1 MEKKRSHTPRI
12 RPPHRVIVRAPGLL
26 PMLYKVS
33 ELAAEIGV
41 PDSTMRGWLDLGAPH
56 RRDSGGHL
64 WIHGRDFAGWVEGL
78 RRPKRKGRLADNEAF
93 CMSCR
98 RVVRMRKPVRKPI
111 KGKLVHIV
119 GKCPT
124 CGHTI
129 QRGGRIAGSG

>member
-1 MEKKRSHTPRI
+1 MESKPASRRI

-33 ELAAEIGV
+33 ELAMEIGV

-56 RRDSGGHL
+56 QHDSGGHL

-78 RRPKRKGRLADNEAF
+78 RRPRREGRLADDEAF

-98 RVVRMRKPVRKPI
+98 RVVKMKKPVWKPI
-111 KGKLVHIV
+111 KGKLVHII
-119 GKCPT
+119 GKCPE
-124 CGHTI
+124 CGHRI
-129 QRGGRIAGSG
+129 QRGGRVAGSG